1 MAHHDNTRHVFIG
14 WDNREALAS
23 IVCKYSILKNLT
35 TDDVSVQFLNQKD
48 LRQKKLYY
56 RKSFLNANGQYFD
69 GIDNKPFS
77 TEFSFS
83 RFLVPTIC
91 REQQLK
97 GWALFLD
104 GDIVVLEDVNKL
116 FELANSKYAVM
127 CVKFNWLPEKTERQ
141 KMDGMIQ
148 TRYNKKLWSSMM
160 LFNLDHPS
168 CKKLDHISV
177 NQSLGSYLHKFKWV
191 NDRDIGPLPEEWN
204 YVPTVSPSHKEPKAL
219 HFTKGGP
226 WFEEYRKCEYGE
238 VWIDYLNTVPKN
250 FIVNNLL

>member
-83 RFLVPTIC
+83 RFLVPAIC

-148 TRYNKKLWSSMM
+148 TRYNKNPNSRLKIY
-160 LFNLDHPS
+160 
-168 CKKLDHISV
+168 K
-177 NQSLGSYLHKFKWV
+177 
-191 NDRDIGPLPEEWN
+191 
-204 YVPTVSPSHKEPKAL
+204 
-219 HFTKGGP
+219 
-226 WFEEYRKCEYGE
+226 
-238 VWIDYLNTVPKN
+238 
-250 FIVNNLL
+250 